1 MIAKLF
7 KEIGWVEEL
16 GSGVRNTFKFCE
28 LYNINTK
35 PEFIEN
41 DTFITIIPLKS
52 SGEMTGEMTGE
63 TSKDIL
69 NLLEENPSITVSRMS
84 EIIGVS
90 SSTIERNIRT
100 LQKQNIITRV
110 GSTKAGQWKIL

>member
-16 GSGVRNTFKFCE
+16 GSGVRNTFKYCE
-28 LYNINTK
+28 LYNKNTK
-35 PEFIEN
+35 PEFIES
-41 DTFITIIPLKS
+41 DTFKTIIPLKS
-52 SGEMTGEMTGE
+52 SGEMTGEISM
-63 TSKDIL
+63 DII
-69 NLLEENPSITVSRMS
+69 NLLKQNPSMTIPKIS

-90 SSTIERNIRT
+90 TSTIERKIRI
-100 LQKQNIITRV
+100 LQKQNKLIRI